1 MSVTAVAVGL
11 CAIVIVALSWLVGS
25 LHGQLR
31 RLAAQIAEM
40 ADARRDAAVPAPEA
54 TAREHDRPFVTARG
68 VAVVAD
74 VPVITAMPEADDADL
89 TARRV
94 VSVTLARPLIKVAAL
109 SYGIRRALDDENRFK
124 VRYAMRR
131 ELRRQRKM
139 RRRRR
144 AGRAPSMERRR

>member
-1 MSVTAVAVGL
+1 
-11 CAIVIVALSWLVGS
+11 
-25 LHGQLR
+25 
-31 RLAAQIAEM
+31 
-40 ADARRDAAVPAPEA
+40 
-54 TAREHDRPFVTARG
+54 
-68 VAVVAD
+68 
-74 VPVITAMPEADDADL
+74 VITAMPEADDADL